1 VPEAAPTQVSPV
13 DAARRELVERARKVW
28 VDALIDLSRRNNL
41 LHFRHLKTGTLE
53 LACDAVE
60 ALGEF
65 LDGADVPIRRLC
77 ASLDDAMLAD
87 RVTEIRRR
95 AQVNREERGL
105 ETLYMAIGSATW
117 SSDDGGRP
125 ADAPVLLIPVTIQVP
140 GRDAR
145 KARLQRVGDLQ
156 VNSVLLHALEH
167 LHGCEIQPDD
177 VLKSDGDERE
187 KLDFKRVYDQL
198 SRAAADVSGF
208 KVSDRAVLGNF
219 SFQKLAMVQDLRTS
233 LESLVSNDVIAA
245 IAGDTNARTAIGPT
259 TEGADPRELD
269 RVPPDAEFLVLDAD
283 SSQMRTIASVLAGD
297 HVLIQGPPGTGKSQT
312 ISNLIASLTAH
323 GKSVLFVAEKRAALA
338 AVFDRLERIGLGH
351 IAVDVHGADVSR
363 KAVMKGLRDRL
374 SLLRAARPVDA
385 MKVHTQFSDRRE
397 RLNVHDRELH
407 QSRPP
412 SGRSVYWMQ
421 ARILRLPET
430 ARSHIRWRGPALDAL
445 TEANISSALDLLK
458 EAGANSDLVFG
469 TNPSPWT
476 GAQIQSG
483 ELAQR
488 LLDAATSLNG
498 THLPQL
504 LASLKEVCDL
514 AAITAPRTPGE
525 IRTLLD
531 VLDDAERL
539 LALYRVELF
548 DNEPEALAHE
558 LEPAARGIFMRTLA
572 WLTSSAFRAARKTVL
587 AHRAAGTAPTR
598 TLLAEMRDAA
608 DLLRRWSAISSKPH
622 PERIGDAHAR
632 LRSRW
637 SEFDERV
644 RLLSKHLQHGKL
656 EESSLTELSAVVS
669 ALAGDTTTP
678 YRIPRMIAVGNRL
691 VDLGMKPV
699 IDRILESRPP
709 PETWADMVEYAWISS
724 CLERAWADVPD
735 LASFNGRGHDAF
747 VQEFQSSDRA
757 RIQIAADRVT
767 RAHAEKAVAVMD
779 QFPDQNQLVR
789 REAAKE
795 TRHLSLR
802 KLFAEAPD
810 VLTALCP
817 CWTAS
822 PLSVSQIFGSGQ
834 QYFDVV
840 IFDEASQVLPHDA
853 VPAIMR
859 ARQVVVAGDH
869 HQLPPT
875 AFFSDG
881 GSEDDTDEDDDPSD
895 TVGFESLLD
904 LVSAT
909 SALHSDLQWHYRS
922 RDESLIAFSNHHIYD
937 DRLVTFPS
945 VGGPPALSH
954 VLVAQRPSVDV
965 EEESSSAEVKRIVEL
980 VLEHARTRPSESLG
994 VIALGIKHTIRVES
1008 AVDAALMSQP
1018 DASAFFDSQNGERFF
1033 VKNLERVQGDER
1045 DAIILTVGYGKDRAG
1060 NLLNRLG
1067 PINNQGGERRLNVAV
1082 TRARKRMTVVSSFT
1096 HQDMDPR
1103 RFHSP
1108 GANLLRLYIQYAA
1121 SSGRI
1126 LGDQGE
1132 NSIPLNDFERDVAD
1146 ELNAHGIDL
1155 VPQYGASRYRIDL
1168 VAKHPRKPG
1177 RFVLAIE
1184 CDGAAYH
1191 SAPTARDRDR
1201 LRQQHLEAL
1210 GWRFHRIWSTDWFQR
1225 RAEEIDR
1232 ALRAFAESVESA
1244 DRDDANRA
1252 GAPDHQP
1259 SLAETKESPPRTQ
1272 IEAPP
1277 PLRRLPKPR
1286 LIPGSPITEYATGD
1300 LVSLVRWIRSDG
1312 ILRTHEELI
1321 VEMLNELGFKR
1332 RGHRID
1338 EAFRAAIEHA

>member
-1 VPEAAPTQVSPV
+1 
-13 DAARRELVERARKVW
+13 
-28 VDALIDLSRRNNL
+28 
-41 LHFRHLKTGTLE
+41 
-53 LACDAVE
+53 
-60 ALGEF
+60 
-65 LDGADVPIRRLC
+65 
-77 ASLDDAMLAD
+77 
-87 RVTEIRRR
+87 
-95 AQVNREERGL
+95 
-105 ETLYMAIGSATW
+105 
-117 SSDDGGRP
+117 
-125 ADAPVLLIPVTIQVP
+125 
-140 GRDAR
+140 
-145 KARLQRVGDLQ
+145 
-156 VNSVLLHALEH
+156 
-167 LHGCEIQPDD
+167 
-177 VLKSDGDERE
+177 
-187 KLDFKRVYDQL
+187 
-198 SRAAADVSGF
+198 
-208 KVSDRAVLGNF
+208 
-219 SFQKLAMVQDLRTS
+219 
-233 LESLVSNDVIAA
+233 
-245 IAGDTNARTAIGPT
+245 
-259 TEGADPRELD
+259 
-269 RVPPDAEFLVLDAD
+269 
-283 SSQMRTIASVLAGD
+283 
-297 HVLIQGPPGTGKSQT
+297 
-312 ISNLIASLTAH
+312 
-323 GKSVLFVAEKRAALA
+323 
-338 AVFDRLERIGLGH
+338 
-351 IAVDVHGADVSR
+351 
-363 KAVMKGLRDRL
+363 
-374 SLLRAARPVDA
+374 
-385 MKVHTQFSDRRE
+385 
-397 RLNVHDRELH
+397 
-407 QSRPP
+407 
-412 SGRSVYWMQ
+412 MQ

-445 TEANISSALDLLK
+445 SEANISSALDLLK
-458 EAGANSDLVFG
+458 EAGVNSDLVFG

-483 ELAQR
+483 ELAQI

-504 LASLKEVCDL
+504 LANLKEVCDL
-514 AAITAPRTPGE
+514 AAIAAPQTPGE
-525 IRTLLD
+525 IRALLD

-539 LALYRVELF
+539 LALYRVDLF
-548 DNEPEALAHE
+548 RIGPDALARE
-558 LEPAARGIFMRTLA
+558 LEPAARGPLVRAIT
-572 WLTSSAFRAARKTVL
+572 WLTSRTFRAARQTAL
-587 AHRAAGTAPTR
+587 AHRTAGAAPTR
-598 TLLAEMRDAA
+598 TLLAEVRDAS
-608 DLLRRWSAISSKPH
+608 DLLRRWSSISSKPH

-644 RLLSKHLQHGKL
+644 RLLSKHLQRGKL
-656 EESSLTELSAVVS
+656 EELRLTELRAVVS

-678 YRIPRMIAVGNRL
+678 FRIPRMIAAGNRL

-699 IDRILESRPP
+699 IDRILEGRPP
-709 PETWADMVEYAWISS
+709 PETWAGMVEYAWISS

-735 LASFNGRGHDAF
+735 LASFNGRGHDSF
-747 VQEFQSSDRA
+747 VQEFQSSDRE

-767 RAHAEKAVAVMD
+767 RAHAERAVAVMD
-779 QFPDQNQLVR
+779 RFPDQNQLVR

-859 ARQVVVAGDH
+859 ARQVVVAGDR

-881 GSEDDTDEDDDPSD
+881 GSEGETNEEDDPSD

-965 EEESSSAEVKRIVEL
+965 EEESSSAEVERVVEL

-1082 TRARKRMTVVSSFT
+1082 TRARKRMTLVSSFS

-1108 GANLLRLYIQYAA
+1108 GANLLRLYLQYAA

-1126 LGDQGE
+1126 VGDAGE
-1132 NSIPLNDFERDVAD
+1132 SSIPLNDFERDVAD

-1232 ALRAFAESVESA
+1232 ALRAFAESVEHA
-1244 DRDDANRA
+1244 DRDDVNRA
-1252 GAPDHQP
+1252 EAPDHQGALTEDKP
-1259 SLAETKESPPRTQ
+1259 SPPPQ
-1272 IEAPP
+1272 IDAPP
-1277 PLRRLPKPR
+1277 PLRRLPRPR
-1286 LIPGSPITEYATGD
+1286 LIPGSPITDYATGD